1 MAGYLNSHIVAA
13 TRDAEEMRH
22 ILVNV
27 YDVRAFNLLNKT
39 VGFAAQAGYFNFGS
53 ANLSYCSYGAP
64 VHLDFRDDAYLRLQ
78 FCLAGAGRAKLGP
91 REIDVDASGVVCSP
105 AEAQLDL
112 GERFEQFALRIDR
125 DALERDVVSLLGIR
139 PRKRVA
145 FGGSAGYGAAQTR
158 RLREIVMSAAVNLD
172 LSNEPIPGPL
182 LREIERTIRLAA
194 LFGAP
199 SNVSGLLQ
207 QETKAAA
214 PWQVARVED
223 WIDANWREDISIEK
237 LAAIT
242 GAGARSIFLTFKK
255 ARGYTPMAYL
265 KTVRLRA
272 ARAMLEAAESG
283 TSVTSVSFACNFM
296 NSSHFA
302 RDYSRHFGELP
313 SATLLRA
320 RSAKA

>member
-13 TRDAEEMRH
+13 TCDADEMRH
-22 ILVNV
+22 MLVNV
-27 YDVRAFNLLNKT
+27 YDARAFHLT
-39 VGFAAQAGYFNFGS
+39 SEAAGFAAQAGYFDFGT

-64 VHLDFRDDAYLRLQ
+64 VRLDFRDDAYLRLQ
-78 FCLAGAGRAKLGP
+78 FCLTGSGRAKLGA
-91 REIDVDASGVVCSP
+91 REVDVDANAVVCSP
-105 AEAQLDL
+105 AEAQLDF
-112 GERFEQFALRIDR
+112 GARFEQFALRIDR
-125 DALERDVVSLLGIR
+125 DALERDVVSLLGTR
-139 PRKRVA
+139 PRERVA
-145 FGGSAGYGAAQTR
+145 FGASADYGAAQTR
-158 RLREIVMSAAVNLD
+158 RLREIVVSAAVSLD
-172 LSNEPIPGPL
+172 LSSEPIPAPL

-194 LFGAP
+194 LYGAP

-207 QETKAAA
+207 QEEKSAA
-214 PWQVARVED
+214 PWQVARVEE

-242 GAGARSIFLTFKK
+242 GAGARSIFLTFRK

-265 KTVRLRA
+265 KTVRLNA
-272 ARAMLEAAESG
+272 ARTMLQAAEPG

-320 RSAKA
+320 RAAKA